1 MYATVEAWRQ
11 AQKDATVAEIGICP
25 MTISTNRESERF
37 MLRLPDGMRDRI
49 KAAAEANNRSM
60 NAEIVAA
67 LTEKFPEPTD
77 PEFEKFYEMAQRI
90 APKDLKRVLVE
101 LIDKDIASGKIT
113 NQDLEDGIVPGLTV
127 IRVPKAGD

>member
-1 MYATVEAWRQ
+1 
-11 AQKDATVAEIGICP
+11 

-90 APKDLKRVLVE
+90 APKDLKRLLVE

-127 IRVPKAGD
+127 IRVPKAGG